1 MDARRGHERQ
11 PKGRT
16 LRYAEKGGH
25 ARAARLTPEERSAS
39 AKVAELARWGR
50 LNPEKLP
57 RETHG
62 GDLQLP
68 VGDGTNTIVLSC
80 AVLDGKHRVISTRRL
95 GRAFGARKTGTDEI
109 GGDAP
114 KLPPFLSAQNLF
126 PFISDKLRM
135 RLISPS
141 IYKQKTGSIAYGYD
155 AELLP
160 EICGVVLDAAKAG
173 VLKRSQT
180 YLVDQAE
187 VMIRGFATVGI
198 IALVDEATGFQSER
212 AKDELQRIL
221 QAYVVE
227 EMRPWLKAFPT
238 DFFRQIYRLYGWKFE
253 EGNAKRPG
261 VVGKFINEW
270 IYERLPDPVL
280 PDLRQRNPV
289 VDGRRRHKHHQF
301 LTEETGIPHLDKQIL
316 AVTTLMRAAGT
327 KELFT
332 QLLVNAFPKQG
343 EQLLM
348 PVFHGGPTT
357 LPPPLA

>member
-1 MDARRGHERQ
+1 MSDSKGTRSKH
-11 PKGRT
+11 KGRT
-16 LRYAEKGGH
+16 LRYAEKGGL
-25 ARAARLTPEERSAS
+25 ARAEKLTPKERSES
-39 AKVAELARWGR
+39 ARIAALARWGR
-50 LNPEKLP
+50 LNLDELP

-62 GDLQLP
+62 GELKIP
-68 VGDGTNTIVLSC
+68 IGDGTEQIVLAC
-80 AVLDGKHRVISTRRL
+80 AVLDGKRRVISTRGL
-95 GRAFGARKTGTDEI
+95 GRAFGARKTGTDET
-109 GGDAP
+109 GSVAP
-114 KLPPFLSAQNLF
+114 KLPPFLSAQNIF
-126 PFISDKLRM
+126 PFIPEGLRM

-141 IYKQKTGSIAYGYD
+141 VYKQRTGSIAYGFD

-160 EICGVVLDAAKAG
+160 QICGVILDANKAG
-173 VLKRSQT
+173 VLKRSQC
-180 YLVDQAE
+180 YLVPPAE

-198 IALVDEATGFQSER
+198 IALVDEATGFQAER

-270 IYERLPDPVL
+270 IYNRLPDPVL
-280 PDLRQRNPV
+280 PELRKRNPI
-289 VDGRRRHKHHQF
+289 VDGRRRHKHHQY
-301 LTEETGIPHLDKQIL
+301 LTEETGIPHLDKQIV
-316 AVTTLMRAAGT
+316 AVTTLMRAAGS
-327 KELFT
+327 KEMFN

-348 PVFHGGPTT
+348 PVFTGAPEDAD
-357 LPPPLA
+357 PPLA